1 MPPVTPSSIPS
12 PSITQTIANQI
23 ESLIVE
29 GNLLPAQKIPSER
42 QLCSRLKVS
51 RTAVREALRELQTRN
66 LIITK
71 PGLGSFVG
79 EIIKQP
85 ANGNPFLQLYFDHS
99 RTLYDVYEV
108 REQLEGQAAYL
119 AAQRAD
125 KKDLYY
131 ISKAYH
137 AIEGTASSPSPS
149 ISSCANSS
157 STTSRVHLDQ
167 QFHQAIVNAS
177 HNPVLIHLLA
187 SLEELILHS
196 VQASNVNLYHIEALR
211 TQMNKHHRQIYQAI
225 IKAQPQKAQRA
236 AAAHVIFVSNCLRD
250 REQEGKKIIRDGLH
264 ND

>member
-1 MPPVTPSSIPS
+1 MPSVTPLSTPS

-29 GNLLPAQKIPSER
+29 GDLLPAQKIPSER

-71 PGLGSFVG
+71 PGLGSFVA

-85 ANGNPFLQLYFDHS
+85 VSSNPFLQLYFDHH

-108 REQLEGQAAYL
+108 REQLEAQAAFL

-137 AIEGTASSPSPS
+137 AIEEADTS
-149 ISSCANSS
+149 IS
-157 STTSRVHLDQ
+157 TSRAHLDQ
-167 QFHQAIVNAS
+167 QFHKAIVDAS

-196 VQASNVNLYHIEALR
+196 VQASNVNLYHIEAFR
-211 TQMNKHHRQIYQAI
+211 KQMNKHHRQIYQAI
-225 IKAQPQKAQRA
+225 INTQPLKAQRA
-236 AAAHVIFVSNCLRD
+236 AAAHVIFVSKCLKE
-250 REQEGKKIIRDGLH
+250 REQEGQKIIRDGLH
-264 ND
+264 NH